1 MPKCSWSAVDISL
14 MSIAIN
20 KALNLLGAL
29 GLFGCVITKF
39 FPKTPEEP
47 THSLLTEVICELTF
61 DCYAKTL
68 FKILLKATSMHVIKI
83 ECYIKHTVDEH
94 IIYWFPLA
102 NVLRSLSRDLY
113 FN

>member
-1 MPKCSWSAVDISL
+1 MECCGYFTHEHSYKQSTQP
-14 MSIAIN
+14 
-20 KALNLLGAL
+20 
-29 GLFGCVITKF
+29 FGGRVITKL

-68 FKILLKATSMHVIKI
+68 FKILLKATAMHVIKI
-83 ECYIKHTVDEH
+83 EYYIKHTVDEH

-102 NVLRSLSRDLY
+102 NLLRSLSRDLY